1 MQLAQHF
8 FLTFLAKFLLIMS
21 LKSEIPSTLWD
32 NWSYHVLDS
41 TVGETEL
48 NDLQMSFCLVL
59 LTTLKLVILFHFT
72 NEKVLAKSTLVL
84 NCGTRI

>member
-1 MQLAQHF
+1 
-8 FLTFLAKFLLIMS
+8 
-21 LKSEIPSTLWD
+21 
-32 NWSYHVLDS
+32 VLDS